1 MIRHGW
7 NEKLLLDIGPLARPA
22 NLSKASATAQPD
34 HRLVCH
40 TPIEGNRELQWTL
53 DNKPIVLWTDMSE
66 EKENKMDIS
75 ISQGEDKNKQEEA
88 VSLAMV
94 RDEQAESK
102 PLRLLIAPMAVA
114 AETGGPFIRA
124 RTLAVAAKEQG
135 HVVAFCAAEDP
146 NYRPV
151 EGVANYVAP
160 VPSPFGT
167 PLPLGKILFRV
178 ALFWFRNHEMP
189 VTSFEQALHI
199 IGATTNTFFARDVQ
213 HLRLTIRTFRP
224 DIVFAVERPAAIVA
238 AKLEHV
244 RVLTSYSLPMG
255 KAFASNP
262 EYSKGVNSFL
272 QANYLPQV
280 ESVLDLFEW
289 ADRKVVPSSPELEP
303 LSEDNVVYVGPF
315 QSIEKP
321 AVPVP
326 FAQRKGIVAYMGSGG
341 ISPRHLIHTLSEAFA
356 GTEYEIYV
364 ATKEVKPFTRKA
376 MHVDRWFDF
385 DKLLPDALVYVHHGG
400 QNSIISGLLYGV
412 PQIVCAGGKH
422 FERQYNASSVEQVQA
437 GVCLD
442 TKDFTPEKLR
452 DLVRELKEHPSY
464 AQHAREAG
472 EKLLN
477 LGGVSR
483 VVEILQDEVAQEGVR
498 DHSS

>member
-1 MIRHGW
+1 MP
-7 NEKLLLDIGPLARPA
+7 ED
-22 NLSKASATAQPD
+22 
-34 HRLVCH
+34 
-40 TPIEGNRELQWTL
+40 RE
-53 DNKPIVLWTDMSE
+53 NM
-66 EKENKMDIS
+66 MDIRRP
-75 ISQGEDKNKQEEA
+75 QREDEDKKEESA
-88 VSLAMV
+88 SLAV
-94 RDEQAESK
+94 VPEGQAERK

-114 AETGGPFIRA
+114 AETSGPITRA
-124 RTLAVAAKEQG
+124 RALALAAQKQG
-135 HVVAFCAAEDP
+135 HMVAFCAAEDP

-151 EGVANYVAP
+151 DGVANYVAP

-167 PLPLGKILFRV
+167 PLPVGRILFRV
-178 ALFWFRNHEMP
+178 ALLLFRNHEMP
-189 VTSFEQALHI
+189 VTSFEQVLHI
-199 IGATTNTFFARDVQ
+199 VGATANKFFARDVQ
-213 HLRLTIRTFRP
+213 HLRLAIRTFRP
-224 DIVFAVERPAAIVA
+224 DILFAECRPAAIVA
-238 AKLEHV
+238 AKLEHI
-244 RVLTSYSLPMG
+244 RVVTGYSLPMG
-255 KAFASNP
+255 KAYASNP

-272 QANYLPQV
+272 QANHLPRV
-280 ESVLDLFEW
+280 ESVLDLFDW

-315 QSIEKP
+315 QRIEKP

-483 VVEILQDEVAQEGVR
+483 VVEILQDEVAKVGVR

>member
-1 MIRHGW
+1 MDIRM
-7 NEKLLLDIGPLARPA
+7 P
-22 NLSKASATAQPD
+22 Q
-34 HRLVCH
+34 
-40 TPIEGNRELQWTL
+40 RE
-53 DNKPIVLWTDMSE
+53 D
-66 EKENKMDIS
+66 ENK
-75 ISQGEDKNKQEEA
+75 KEESA
-88 VSLAMV
+88 SLAVV
-94 RDEQAESK
+94 RDEQAERK

-114 AETGGPFIRA
+114 AETGGPFTRA
-124 RTLAVAAKEQG
+124 RALALAAQEQG

-151 EGVANYVAP
+151 DGVANYVAP

-167 PLPLGKILFRV
+167 PLPIGRILFRV
-178 ALFWFRNHEMP
+178 ALLWFRNHEMP
-189 VTSFEQALHI
+189 VTSFEQALYI
-199 IGATTNTFFARDVQ
+199 VGATANKFFARDVQ
-213 HLRLTIRTFRP
+213 HLRLAIRTFRP
-224 DIVFAVERPAAIVA
+224 DILFAVERPAAIVA
-238 AKLEHV
+238 AKLEHI
-244 RVLTSYSLPMG
+244 RVVTSYSLPMG
-255 KAFASNP
+255 KAYASNP
-262 EYSKGVNSFL
+262 KYSKEVNSFL
-272 QANYLPQV
+272 QANHLPRV
-280 ESVLDLFEW
+280 ESVLDLFDW

-321 AVPVP
+321 SVAVP

-341 ISPRHLIHTLSEAFA
+341 ISAKRLIRTLSEAFA

-385 DKLLPDALVYVHHGG
+385 DKLLPDALVYMHHGG

-412 PQIVCAGGKH
+412 PQIICAGEH
-422 FERQYNASSVEQVQA
+422 YERQYNASSVEQLQA
-437 GVCLD
+437 GVSLD
-442 TKDFTPEKLR
+442 TKDLTPEKLR

-477 LGGVSR
+477 LGGLSR
-483 VVEILQDEVAQEGVR
+483 IVEILQDEVAKVGVR
-498 DHSS
+498 DHSSCA